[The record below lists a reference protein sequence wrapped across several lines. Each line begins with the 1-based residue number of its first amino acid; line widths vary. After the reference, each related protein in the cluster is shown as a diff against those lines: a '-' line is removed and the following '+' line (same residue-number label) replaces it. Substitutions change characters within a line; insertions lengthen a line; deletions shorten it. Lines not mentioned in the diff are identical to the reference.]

1 MAPRRRIVSMAS
13 AWIRPFRSSSWP
25 FVLSAL
31 AGAAALTWLVSRR
44 HAGAL
49 TNKLVVVTGGS
60 RGLGLLLA
68 REFAEAGAR
77 VVIMAR
83 DADEL
88 DSAAA
93 DLTACGLEVATH
105 VCDVT
110 DRDAVRQ
117 AVFDI
122 HSVHGPIDVL
132 VNNAGVLHV
141 GPSPSMTHEDLRT
154 SMETNFWGTV
164 NMVDAVMPGMVDR
177 KEGRIVNICSVGG
190 VSPVPFMLPYS
201 ASKAALNGYSLNL
214 GYDLAPH
221 GVSVTVVHPF
231 VMRTGGPING
241 VYRGASRRGL
251 YAAMSLADENALLS
265 VSPRRVARKVVRATV
280 RGDSIVFIGWRTR
293 IVAVL
298 QGVMPRALAAVYRT
312 VARALPQSTTQNGES
327 GRRMARQLEAGWQK
341 VAEKSRAKNNQPQTL

>member
-1 MAPRRRIVSMAS
+1 MVST
-13 AWIRPFRSSSWP
+13 WIRPSRRSSWP
-25 FVLSAL
+25 FVLGAL
-31 AGAAALTWLVSRR
+31 AGAAAMAWLVAQR

-83 DADEL
+83 DAEEL

-93 DLTACGLEVATH
+93 DLRACGVEVDTH

-110 DRDAVRQ
+110 QRDAVRQ

-132 VNNAGVLHV
+132 VNNAGVLHI
-141 GPSPSMTHEDLRT
+141 GPSPAMTHDDMRA
-154 SMETNFWGTV
+154 SMDTNFWGAV
-164 NMVDAVMPGMVDR
+164 NMIDAVLPGMLDR
-177 KEGRIVNICSVGG
+177 KDGRIVNICSVGG

-221 GVSVTVVHPF
+221 GISVTVVHPF
-231 VMRTGGPING
+231 VMRTGGPVNG
-241 VYRGASRRGL
+241 VYRGGSRRGL
-251 YAAMSLADENALLS
+251 YAAMSLADENAALS
-265 VSPRRVARKVVRATV
+265 VSPRRVARKVVRATAA
-280 RGDSIVFIGWRTR
+280 RDSIVFIGWRTR
-293 IVAVL
+293 IVSVL

-312 VARALPQSTTQNGES
+312 VARALPQSTSRNGES
-327 GRRMARQLEAGWQK
+327 GRRMAGQLEGGWQRI
-341 VAEKSRAKNNQPQTL
+341 AERSRAKNNQPQTL